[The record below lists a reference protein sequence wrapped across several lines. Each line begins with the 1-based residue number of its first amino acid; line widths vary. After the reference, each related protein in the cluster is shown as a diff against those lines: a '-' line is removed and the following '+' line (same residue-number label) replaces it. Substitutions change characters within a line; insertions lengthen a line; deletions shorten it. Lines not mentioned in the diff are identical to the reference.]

1 MNNIEKD
8 RLDKEIF
15 PTLREITELFIIVNA
30 EIIRAEEIN
39 PEKKA
44 DIQVINELRNTL
56 THLMRIFTSYFE
68 IERDYDSEYVKL
80 NLEKAFGHVYRAG
93 YDTLDWI
100 ALYLRNY
107 ITNEISPFSS
117 ETLTSVFPEYYKDIK
132 PDLEDINNLIA
143 GKRLEKDVG
152 NPSSENFLEYIKIVK
167 RLRGYYNE
175 VLQKKSSLIEFEEKL
190 KKEQGSKIIIEIIIA
205 SFIAFFFF
213 ILGYLFKT

>member
-1 MNNIEKD
+1 M
-8 RLDKEIF
+8 
-15 PTLREITELFIIVNA
+15 
-30 EIIRAEEIN
+30 
-39 PEKKA
+39 
-44 DIQVINELRNTL
+44 
-56 THLMRIFTSYFE
+56 
-68 IERDYDSEYVKL
+68 
-80 NLEKAFGHVYRAG
+80 
-93 YDTLDWI
+93 
-100 ALYLRNY
+100 
-107 ITNEISPFSS
+107 
-117 ETLTSVFPEYYKDIK
+117 
-132 PDLEDINNLIA
+132 EDINNLIA